1 MECISYQGSLKHK
14 VFFLFV
20 YGLVEACDSFF
31 VYVYDILEQR
41 ARSTSIKNCLNI
53 WNLLKGSN
61 ITDEIQKLLILVIL
75 KL

>member
-1 MECISYQGSLKHK
+1 MECINYQGSLKRK
-14 VFFLFV
+14 DFFFV
-20 YGLVEACDSFF
+20 YGLVKACDSFF
-31 VYVYDILEQR
+31 VYDILEQR
-41 ARSTSIKNCLNI
+41 ARSTSIKICLNI